1 MAQICCTNLSLAYE
15 GVTVA
20 QGIDFS
26 VSAGDYLCIVG
37 ENGSGKSTL
46 IRSILGLKSP
56 ASGTVSFGDG
66 LTRREIGYL
75 PQQDQIQRDFPASV
89 REVVLSG
96 CIGRSG
102 GLFYTK
108 KHKELAAAHME
119 KLGIADIAHR
129 CYRELPGGQQQ
140 RVRLARALCA
150 TGKLLLLDEPTAGLD
165 PVVSAE
171 LYGLIGHLNR
181 TEGITVVMVSH
192 DTGIPLQCATHV
204 LHLKHR
210 QLFFGSRE
218 EYLASDVGR
227 AFLGGDGRD

>member
-15 GVTVA
+15 GVPVV

-96 CIGRSG
+96 CIGRGG

-108 KHKELAAAHME
+108 AQKSLAAAHRE

-129 CYRELPGGQQQ
+129 CYRELSGGQQQ
-140 RVRLARALCA
+140 RVRLARALRA

-165 PVVSAE
+165 PVVSGE
-171 LYGLIGHLNR
+171 LYGLVEHLNR
-181 TEGITVVMVSH
+181 AEGLTVVMVSH
-192 DTGIPLQCATHV
+192 DTGIPFKHASHV
-204 LHLKHR
+204 LHLKSH
-210 QLFFGSRE
+210 QLFFGTRE

-227 AFLGGDGRD
+227 AFLGGDGHA